1 MPQARTPIEQIDR
14 VLRSMR
20 AGAQL
25 YAQPRDYML
34 LDQNDRN
41 EAADWLNGMA
51 NELEAAFSL
60 LSVPVGAMPAT
71 IIDAEFVEV
80 RS

>member
-1 MPQARTPIEQIDR
+1 MPAQTPIEKIGH

-20 AGAQL
+20 NGAAL
-25 YAQPRDYML
+25 YALPRPVTV
-34 LDQNDRN
+34 LDQNDRR

-51 NELEAAFSL
+51 NELEAAFFML
-60 LSVPVGAMPAT
+60 RIPVQAMPQ
-71 IIDAEFVEV
+71 IIEAEFVEV

>member
-1 MPQARTPIEQIDR
+1 MPGHSTPIDTIDR

-20 AGAQL
+20 AGAAL
-25 YAQPRDYML
+25 YALPKPVTV
-34 LDQNDRN
+34 LDQNDRR

-51 NELEAAFSL
+51 NDLEAAFSML
-60 LSVPVGAMPAT
+60 RVPVAAMPT
-71 IIDAEFVEV
+71 IIEAEFVEV

>member
-1 MPQARTPIEQIDR
+1 MPRYSTPIDTIDR

-20 AGAQL
+20 AGAAL
-25 YAQPRDYML
+25 YALPREVTV
-34 LDQNDRN
+34 LDQNDRR

-51 NELEAAFSL
+51 NELEAAFSM
-60 LSVPVGAMPAT
+60 LSIPVQAMPC

>member
-1 MPQARTPIEQIDR
+1 MPSQTPIEKIDK

-20 AGAQL
+20 NGAQL
-25 YAQPRDYML
+25 YALPKAVTV
-34 LDQNDRN
+34 LDQNDRQ

-51 NELEAAFSL
+51 NELEAAFCML
-60 LSVPVGAMPAT
+60 RIPVQAMPQ

-80 RS
+80 RP